1 MKQDSRMQPNS
12 LPKCLSGECGCLVAP
27 ELRRFYETS
36 TSAEALNP
44 DLTELVSR
52 IFDCL
57 RVLVQRQAI
66 TSPEDLGVALGA
78 VFDLC
83 MSLLY
88 AERCT
93 HTQWLYCPQEPIA
106 SFYPYMQSCPRCG
119 RITDLPTVAH
129 KPASDSIGR
138 YASLCLAAI
147 LAEICQ
153 RTRIG
158 WHVRLLVSGR
168 GEIDILLL
176 CDELVVLCEL
186 KASPLTAFPIC
197 VFYEEPLTIEV
208 DGEPQEVI
216 THKATDVP
224 TWKTQPLCLYLFGS
238 GKTLPLHAKVRDG
251 KVSLI
256 PSLLSREQDQLVEDI
271 KAINEVWS
279 QMFMGYESRWSKAG
293 HLRWFTFGCGG
304 GVDDSKNAPGLD
316 RTDDIKKGLYQS
328 LKLAEDYRTRCARRC
343 VRVALLSNMHP
354 VVHYTKY
361 LQGFEDALW
370 THEAKLAEDKSDPEW
385 RRVRASDLSPF
396 YDMLWTLTKSWFRCE
411 TLKYAFSLQRLYS
424 ALGGQR

>member
-1 MKQDSRMQPNS
+1 MQPNS
-12 LPKCLSGECGCLVAP
+12 LPICFSGECGCLVAP
-27 ELRRFYETS
+27 ELRRIHEAS
-36 TSAEALNP
+36 TSAEALRP
-44 DLTELVSR
+44 DLTLLVSR

-57 RVLVQRQAI
+57 KVLVQRQTI
-66 TSPEDLGVALGA
+66 PSPEELGIALGA

-106 SFYPYMQSCPRCG
+106 SFYPYMRSCPRCG
-119 RITDLPTVAH
+119 RTDDLPTVAH

-147 LAEICQ
+147 LAELCQ
-153 RTRIG
+153 RTRTG
-158 WHVRLLVSGR
+158 WNVRLLASGR
-168 GEIDILLL
+168 GEIDMILFNA
-176 CDELVVLCEL
+176 EHAVLCEL

-197 VFYEEPLTIEV
+197 VFYEEPLTTEV

-224 TWKTQPLCLYLFGS
+224 TWKTQPLHLYLLGS
-238 GKTLPLHAKVRDG
+238 GKTFPLHATVRNG
-251 KVSLI
+251 RVSLI
-256 PSLLSREQDQLVEDI
+256 PSLLGRKQDQMIEDI
-271 KAINEVWS
+271 KAVIEVWR
-279 QMFMGYESRWSKAG
+279 QMFVGYESRWSKEG
-293 HLRWFTFGCGG
+293 HLRWFTFGCGS

-328 LKLAEDYRTRCARRC
+328 LKLTEEYRTRCAQGRI
-343 VRVALLSNMHP
+343 RVALLSNIHP
-354 VVHYTKY
+354 VVHYTQY
-361 LQGFEDALW
+361 LEGFEDALW
-370 THEAKLAEDKSDPEW
+370 THEAKLAEDQSDPEW

-396 YDMLWTLTKSWFRCE
+396 YDMLFSLTKSWIRCE
-411 TLKYAFSLQRLYS
+411 TLKRAFSLERLYS
-424 ALGGQR
+424 ALGGRRR